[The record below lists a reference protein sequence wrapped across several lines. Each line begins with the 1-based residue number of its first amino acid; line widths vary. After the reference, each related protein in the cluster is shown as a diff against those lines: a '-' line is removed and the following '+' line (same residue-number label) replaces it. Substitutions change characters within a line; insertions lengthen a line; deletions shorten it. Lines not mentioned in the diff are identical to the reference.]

1 MSLPRNYNF
10 LVFNETGITIPVSE
24 LVVTGRRYLF
34 SQSGS
39 IVYEA
44 AEDVV
49 YTNNTSIANNAF
61 DVGTPNNQNNA
72 NSLWIGGDFLYQATL
87 TLSGNGNLS
96 LFLAR
101 STDGGTVFDTNSEA
115 MLVSVLSVVSSE
127 RRNSG
132 FGL

>member
-24 LVVTGRRYLF
+24 LVVSARRYNF
-34 SQSGS
+34 STSGS
-39 IVYEA
+39 IVYEI
-44 AEDVV
+44 AEATV
-49 YTNNTSIANNAF
+49 YTNNTSIADNAF

-72 NSLWIGGDFLYQATL
+72 NSLWVGGDFLYQVTP
-87 TLSGNGNLS
+87 TQSGNGNLS
-96 LFLAR
+96 LYLAR

-115 MLVSVLSVVSSE
+115 LLVSVISHVSSE
-127 RRNSG
+127 EKKTG